1 MVGGVKSSVIL
12 ETQALFLFLLPYYWS
27 DGFALLMTTKGCS
40 SRHHL
45 TLQHP
50 GVGGIFPEGR
60 FLILSQLTLNNRLV
74 SELVAGE
81 GKWSGPTHASL
92 RIAGHTVVRSY
103 PHQF

>member
-50 GVGGIFPEGR
+50 GVGGH
-60 FLILSQLTLNNRLV
+60 LSRRQISHPV
-74 SELVAGE
+74 SANTE
-81 GKWSGPTHASL
+81 
-92 RIAGHTVVRSY
+92 
-103 PHQF
+103 